1 MRRRSTEAAELLDD
15 AMPALEDLEHRY
27 MVADRAG
34 IMVTEGNELK
44 EQTQK
49 GDVLVELDPFWQAR
63 LDQIDHRA
71 AGADKPAD
79 LVRTVLKNFAL
90 GVDRI
95 NVQMR
100 SERVGVTGDEMLD
113 LPQTWVEGAGWFFS
127 DDKECKAFDE
137 IHWLNMDKQGQKTNL
152 TAAKRSRR
160 TLERLMLHIGIDSA
174 ASDDEIREKAQ
185 RTFSFFDDDGS
196 GKISIAELA
205 KALESLGLVLPE
217 QEMRELVADMDT
229 DGDGEISLEEFQ
241 SMVLKT
247 LRGFIDGDGDA
258 TGSQHLQE
266 YERRYMQV
274 GPRNNEYNP

>member
-1 MRRRSTEAAELLDD
+1 
-15 AMPALEDLEHRY
+15 
-27 MVADRAG
+27 
-34 IMVTEGNELK
+34 
-44 EQTQK
+44 
-49 GDVLVELDPFWQAR
+49 
-63 LDQIDHRA
+63 
-71 AGADKPAD
+71 
-79 LVRTVLKNFAL
+79 
-90 GVDRI
+90 
-95 NVQMR
+95 MR

-274 GPRNNEYNP
+274 GPCNNEYNP